1 MNDAGTA
8 VLDRTAYGGFPSTQ
22 WSKILQAGARESPC
36 GATALEDLCRAYWP
50 PLYSFLRRQ
59 GHSPHDAEDLVQGFL
74 ARLLAREDLAEV
86 GPEKGRFRTFL
97 LRSLSNFV
105 IKQALHDKALKRG
118 GGQVVI
124 SINTDEAKRWCGP
137 DLSANS
143 PEAAFDR
150 RFAQSVVTRAFA
162 ALREEHRARGKD
174 DFFATVAPFLDGAE
188 PEGYEAAAATLGMA
202 PGTLAVAVH
211 RMRGRLRELLRA
223 EVRQLCTSAAEEEQ
237 ELKHL
242 LEVWSR

>member
-1 MNDAGTA
+1 MNEAGTA
-8 VLDRTAYGGFPSTQ
+8 TGGPGAYAEFPSTQ
-22 WSKILQAGARESPC
+22 WSKILHAGAASAGDSP
-36 GATALEDLCRAYWP
+36 ALEELCRAYWP

-97 LRSLSNFV
+97 LASLRNFT
-105 IKQALHDKALKRG
+105 IKQALREKALKRG
-118 GGQVVI
+118 GGQVAVP
-124 SINTDEAKRWCGP
+124 INAEEAERSCGP

-150 RFAQSVVTRAFA
+150 RFAQAIVTRAFA
-162 ALREEHRARGKD
+162 ALRAEHRARGKED
-174 DFFATVAPFLDGAE
+174 LFATLAPFLDGAE
-188 PEGYEAAAATLGMA
+188 PEGYDAAATKLGMT
-202 PGTLAVAVH
+202 PGHVAVTIH
-211 RMRGRLRELLRA
+211 RLRGRLRELLRA

-237 ELKHL
+237 EMKHL
-242 LEVWSR
+242 LEAWSR